1 MTILK
6 DFSVLW
12 SFLHTL
18 LLFLL
23 LFESRY
29 SKKKT
34 LILSLAT
41 MIPLILV
48 NTVIFVLVGT
58 ERYMTALLLT
68 CSLPSLIFF
77 WILAKKRDGRFFF
90 TFCFADTL
98 MLEIIYLT
106 SILDFFLG
114 NTYIFM
120 AVSRL
125 ILCPLVALAVW
136 KWLRTSYM
144 ELQNH
149 VQKGWY
155 IFAAIALIFYI
166 LMSMAATVPTHIT
179 QRPEYIPAFILLLV
193 LLPVIYLHIFTT
205 LHRQQLLYEAREKEN
220 ILNVQVQSLRS
231 RIDEFST
238 ANALFREE
246 RHDFRHKM
254 RTMATLA
261 EKGRLS
267 EVQVM
272 AQEYAESLPEKTA
285 ESYCSHTILDAVLSS
300 YLQWAKRKG
309 IRVTTNLDFPDPL
322 PVNETELAT
331 AFANAL
337 ENAIQACEK
346 IEPAKRYIEV
356 KAITDPQFILQVRNS
371 FDGMI
376 AFDEKGIPLS
386 TKKGH
391 GFGTRS
397 IVTFCE
403 KNNAFYEFGT
413 EGETFYMWMMFQ

>member
-1 MTILK
+1 MTAIR
-6 DFSVLW
+6 DASTMYASMFCFVL
-12 SFLHTL
+12 FMI
-18 LLFLL
+18 
-23 LFESRY
+23 LFESHY
-29 SKKKT
+29 SKKT
-34 LILSLAT
+34 TTILTLSLMLPL
-41 MIPLILV
+41 MIG
-48 NTVIFVLVGT
+48 NFVLLAILGPETMGT
-58 ERYMTALLLT
+58 LVLLT

-136 KWLRTSYM
+136 KWLRTSYL

-155 IFAAIALIFYI
+155 IFSAIALIFYI
-166 LMSMAATVPTHIT
+166 LISMAATVPTHIT
-179 QRPEYIPAFILLLV
+179 RRPEYIPAFILLLV
-193 LLPVIYLHIFTT
+193 LLPVVYLHIFTT

-231 RIDEFST
+231 RIDEFTT

-246 RHDFRHKM
+246 RHDFRHKI

-261 EKGRLS
+261 EKGQLS
-267 EVQVM
+267 EVQAM
-272 AQEYAESLPEKTA
+272 AQEYVESLPEKA
-285 ESYCSHTILDAVLSS
+285 VESYCSHIILDAVLSS

-346 IEPAKRYIEV
+346 IEPAKRYIKV

-371 FDGMI
+371 FDGMT

-403 KNNAFYEFGT
+403 KNKAFYEFGT